1 MILWNREQPIP
12 NITPPRKKKKKLTL
26 SEINIFDL
34 VRNWIS
40 LELNTEVKVIN
51 IQINKTGTLDMKLK
65 EINQ

>member
-12 NITPPRKKKKKLTL
+12 NITPPRKKKKNLTL

-65 EINQ
+65 EIN